1 MAKKPKSPTEITS
14 IRHKKDTRVNIP
26 TEELRDFV
34 AEDEKAP
41 KAMLY
46 PRDPSLDPQ
55 LVWKGKDEQDQ
66 AALEVPVV
74 PIYIQ
79 EKVHPQALVENLR
92 NTAKAGE
99 PEPELTLF
107 SDFNG
112 MTDAD
117 FDKKV
122 DFYHHDQHWSNR
134 MILGD
139 SLLVMTSLAEKEG
152 LKGKVQTIY
161 FDPPYGIK
169 FGSNWQVSTR
179 KRDVK
184 DGKVEDATRQPEQV
198 RAFRDTWK
206 LGVHSYLAYLRDRFT
221 GMRDLLTESGSIFVQ
236 IGDENV
242 HLVRC
247 VLDEVFG
254 SDNFCA
260 LLVCRKTSGLNSP
273 VARVNVVPGSADF
286 IVWYARTFDR
296 VKYRQLYLEKSLG
309 GDGGD
314 HYRTVELPD
323 GTVRQLADEEV
334 QQPETLQAGAKVFQV
349 DNLISQGYSPSLSR
363 PFTHAEE
370 CFLQVRLLTGRPRTK
385 VLRNC
390 H

>member
-55 LVWKGKDEQDQ
+55 LVWKGTDEQD
-66 AALEVPVV
+66 AEALEVPVV

-92 NTAKAGE
+92 ITAKAGE
-99 PEPELTLF
+99 KEPELLLF
-107 SDFNG
+107 DDFNG
-112 MTDAD
+112 MEDAA

-206 LGVHSYLAYLRDRFT
+206 LGIHSYLAYLRDRLIVA
-221 GMRDLLTESGSIFVQ
+221 RELLTESGSIFVQ

-242 HLVRC
+242 HLVRNL
-247 VLDEVFG
+247 LDEVFG
-254 SDNFCA
+254 SENFCA
-260 LLVCRKTSGLNSP
+260 LITLWKTSGATTTTLPTVS
-273 VARVNVVPGSADF
+273 DY
-286 IVWYARTFDR
+286 ILWYAKNVPN
-296 VKYRQLYLEKSLG
+296 VKYRQIYVSKETG
-309 GDGGD
+309 
-314 HYRTVELPD
+314 
-323 GTVRQLADEEV
+323 EE
-334 QQPETLQAGAKVFQV
+334 AGSEYK
-349 DNLISQGYSPSLSR
+349 
-363 PFTHAEE
+363 
-370 CFLQVRLLTGRPRTK
+370 
-385 VLRNC
+385 
-390 H
+390 